1 MFRAFEIFLLYNL
14 INISLTTG
22 QREFCFDIQTN
33 GSNNTTSTIAS
44 NITTNTSKIITSTS
58 NINGTDN
65 DVKKLTNIAKDF
77 TFYSACVEVGLG
89 YFTLFCFLIK
99 FAYCTKGVSC
109 AFACG
114 GFARHRWCLCCF
126 HSELYLKKFSEAISP
141 FLMLDAIFFLTI
153 APLGNIHPLIVT
165 CVLGYFLTV
174 LRILAV
180 VATFVLLFGFRYYEY
195 NEFKFEDIKSLAL
208 DFVGLFFVLFSV
220 SSSLATL
227 INLGIPEMKSIRIS
241 YAIAT
246 FVIVGITYIKYY
258 TTIDTIRV
266 LTANKKTKGKEICY
280 EVMNHLTFWIK
291 LLFGDIVLI
300 VLNLII
306 WSQHFKEDF
315 RYAGISLIST
325 LFSTVL
331 AIIKYVFFSP
341 FLQND
346 PLYKL
351 IGGKLKSVCCKKKDR
366 ETLIN

>member
-1 MFRAFEIFLLYNL
+1 MLLYNL
-14 INISLTTG
+14 LNVSLTSG
-22 QREFCFDIQTN
+22 QREYCFIYTNQTN
-33 GSNNTTSTIAS
+33 DN
-44 NITTNTSKIITSTS
+44 TTNTS
-58 NINGTDN
+58 NVNDTDD
-65 DVKKLTNIAKDF
+65 DVKKFTDIAKDI
-77 TFYSACVEVGLG
+77 TFYSICIEVGLG
-89 YFTLFCFLIK
+89 YFTLFGFLIK

-109 AFACG
+109 PFACG

-126 HSELYLKKFSEAISP
+126 HSELYLEKLSEAITP

-153 APLGNIHPLIVT
+153 APFSNVHPLIVT
-165 CVLGYFLTV
+165 CVLGYLLTAF
-174 LRILAV
+174 RILAV
-180 VATFVLLFGFRYYEY
+180 VATFVLLFGFRYYKH
-195 NEFKFEDIKSLAL
+195 NEFDFKEILSLGL
-208 DFVGLFFVLFSV
+208 DFVGLFFALFSV

-246 FVIVGITYIKYY
+246 FVIVVITYIKYY

-266 LTANKKTKGKEICY
+266 VTANKKTKGKEICF

-315 RYAGISLIST
+315 RYAGLSLIST
-325 LFSTVL
+325 VFGTVI
-331 AIIKYVFFSP
+331 AIIKYVLVSP
-341 FLQND
+341 FLQKD

-351 IGGKLKSVCCKKKDR
+351 IGGKLKSVCCKKKD
-366 ETLIN
+366 EKTLI